1 MAGCC
6 AKCGLACTNDHP
18 PEQKFEQRPELD
30 PSIAATSDSFDP
42 VVLPPEK
49 GSLTVPDVRIDGTI
63 DLSSM
68 PPVEPGPSAS
78 APGSSPVDSHRKT
91 VADLDAGGGTMEFEV
106 GTSAGAQAGGGTVDF
121 DLGLPPQS
129 PGGEPKPGTVH
140 ERAAFRTME
149 FEVGPPAPKAG
160 SGSSVGR
167 ATNMD
172 DLAKTYDSDSFG
184 SGLEGKLADA
194 WGTDLNKR
202 VGGGVSLKGKA
213 GSSSRTDQT
222 LVVNERAVVPV
233 SKKDPHAPRPAD
245 YELIHLLGE
254 GGMGV
259 VYSARQTSIDR
270 TVAVKMLKSHAAKNR
285 DMQQKFLS
293 EAVVTGDLDH
303 PNIVPMYDLGK
314 NENGDLFYAMKR
326 VQGTPWSKEIAK
338 KSQPENIEI
347 LLKIADAV
355 AFAHARGVIHRDL
368 KPENV
373 MLGEF
378 GEVLL
383 MDWGLAYST
392 PSFRKSASITQ
403 THSMGGSPAYMAP
416 EMATGPIERINTS
429 SDIYLLG
436 AILYEI
442 LTGKAPHAGSN
453 VSKCLIA
460 AARNEII
467 PTERTGELV
476 EVARRAMATEQKD
489 RYLTVRDLQAAI
501 RECLAHSESIALAA
515 RADVELATAAET
527 SDYRTFSRAVFG
539 FEEALAL
546 WPGNDHAA
554 ARRFDARLAYAS
566 CAFGKGDYEL
576 AAGLLDRSLPAHAEL
591 GAKVDAENQEREA
604 RRHRL
609 RRAKQVLVAF
619 VVLLFAGGTAAY
631 YRISAERDK
640 ARIAE
645 EQARLDRDR
654 AVDAEAIAAKDRDRA
669 VAAEKVAV
677 AAEAKTAVER
687 DRAIAADKRSQEE
700 RDRAIAAEAVAKKE
714 KDRAVVAEDTA
725 KKDRDRALTAEAK
738 TAVERDR
745 AIAAETSAKKDRDRA
760 LTAETAAKNDRA
772 IALKAEAE
780 ARRDRDAAKQSAI
793 AAKLSEDAAKLAA
806 EAEKKARKEEQ
817 HQAYRAKIGLA
828 AARIDENAFNGAS
841 EILAEIVKESPVE
854 MRNWELG
861 RLEYLCG
868 RASLSIDAGP
878 PVEAV
883 AADAEW
889 KRFAGGGWNGTLRL
903 WDAARGGLIAELPY
917 AGSFVKSVAFSRDG
931 KYLAVGGTD
940 KSAYVQVW
948 DLATNR
954 KIATP
959 TGHTGT
965 VVSASFDA
973 GGTRLLTASVDGTT
987 RLWNVADS
995 KLLRTL
1001 RGHASAVSAAALSP
1015 DERSIVTT
1023 GQDGVAIVWPN
1034 DPTAY
1039 ADPKNL
1045 KPQEDEPMELRA
1057 FLGHKGPIRGLAFS
1071 PDGATVATCGDDRQ
1085 VLVWKPAEVRPYR
1098 LSEVFAETPVPQI
1111 APRKFLG
1118 HRAAVASVAFSAD
1131 GKRLVSGGF
1140 DNAVLVWSVESGTV
1154 EKSLRGHAGQVRSC
1168 VLSADGKSVVSGSYD
1183 GTLKVWNVDEYH
1195 ENLAVRTSALAGHV
1209 GAVSAADFSPD
1220 ESRIVTAGIDRSA
1233 MIFDARSLALQT
1245 KLAEGHE
1252 YLASAAVVS
1261 ADGKT
1266 LVTAAVDGSV
1276 RVWDLARGT
1285 QQAAF
1290 TDTGRSAVVAV
1301 SRDGRLLLTGEG
1313 LRGARLW
1320 DLAGGKLVHRFAEHK
1335 GEVTAAAFSPDGKL
1349 LFTGEASGRA
1359 NVWNVDT
1366 KELLWSELHHSRKLT
1381 AGGFTSDSARLLT
1394 ASLDD
1399 TVGTWEARAGREI
1412 VELVRK
1418 HPSGVTGLTI
1428 IDAARFA
1435 TTCEDGRVRIWSA
1448 GEAKPATEPA
1458 FGLGKFSAVAASAG
1472 GEFLAAIDQEKSVV
1486 RLWDLKQGREVA
1498 PAGGDQA
1505 AEAQPGSEIAPW
1517 FAGDARGIAVWSVA
1531 FTPDAVSLVTIGGN
1545 EARRWSI
1552 AERTELQAYRPH
1564 GAIAGVAFSPDGKYV
1579 ATAGWDDVVKIWDV
1593 AEKRAVRKL
1602 QGRHS
1607 GGINS
1612 VAFDRDGKYLLTAGD
1627 DKTAILWRADDGSF
1641 VRSFVGHADRVT
1653 HAAFSYDGKRI
1664 VTSSAD
1670 KTARTWTTDDG
1681 RLLREFKGTQGHD
1694 WPVLWAEFSRDG
1706 KQLVTAAADD
1716 LAKLWNAE
1724 TGALQLTLTGHTA
1737 AVNSAAFSPDG
1748 SRIVTGSRDSS
1759 IKLWD
1764 VADGKELLTLKGH
1777 AEEVTSVRFSPSGR
1791 SILSSARDDRA
1802 IIWPTIDWRT
1812 PQEPAA
1818 R

>member
-1 MAGCC
+1 
-6 AKCGLACTNDHP
+6 
-18 PEQKFEQRPELD
+18 
-30 PSIAATSDSFDP
+30 
-42 VVLPPEK
+42 VLPSEK
-49 GSLTVPDVRIDGTI
+49 GSRTVPDVRIDGTI

-68 PPVEPGPSAS
+68 PPVEAS
-78 APGSSPVDSHRKT
+78 EKPGSSPVDSHRKT
-91 VADLDAGGGTMEFEV
+91 VADLDVGGGTMEFEV
-106 GTSAGAQAGGGTVDF
+106 GPAAGPTGGGTMEFEIGPAGAQASGGTFDF
-121 DLGLPPQS
+121 DLGLPPQAR
-129 PGGEPKPGTVH
+129 GGEAKPGTVH

-149 FEVGPPAPKAG
+149 FEVGSAAPAATP
-160 SGSSVGR
+160 GR
-167 ATNMD
+167 ATNID
-172 DLAKTYDSDSFG
+172 DIAKTYDSDSFG
-184 SGLEGKLADA
+184 SGLEGKLAEA

-222 LVVNERAVVPV
+222 LVVNQRAVVPV
-233 SKKDPHAPRPAD
+233 SKKDSLASRPAD

-285 DMQQKFLS
+285 EMQQKFLS

-338 KSQPENIEI
+338 KTQPENIEI

-460 AARNEII
+460 AARNDII
-467 PTERTGELV
+467 PTEKTGDLV

-489 RYLTVRDLQAAI
+489 RYATVRDLQAAI
-501 RECLAHSESIALAA
+501 RECLAHAESISLAA
-515 RADVELATAAET
+515 RADLELKSAAET
-527 SDYRTFSRAVFG
+527 ADYRTFSRAVFG

-546 WPGNDHAA
+546 WPGNEHAA
-554 ARRFDARLAYAS
+554 TRRFDARFQYAS

-576 AAGLLDRSLPAHAEL
+576 AAGLLERSLPAHAEL

-631 YRISAERDK
+631 YRISVERDK
-640 ARIAE
+640 ANIARAE
-645 EQARLDRDR
+645 TVVQRDIAVEAKKKSEADRLL
-654 AVDAEAIAAKDRDRA
+654 
-669 VAAEKVAV
+669 AV
-677 AAEAKTAVER
+677 AAEAKTAIER
-687 DRAIAADKRSQEE
+687 DK
-700 RDRAIAAEAVAKKE
+700 AIAAEKKSEADRLLAVA
-714 KDRAVVAEDTA
+714 
-725 KKDRDRALTAEAK
+725 AEAK
-738 TAVERDR
+738 TAIERDK
-745 AIAAETSAKKDRDRA
+745 AIAAEKKSEADRLRAVAAEAKTAIERDKA
-760 LTAETAAKNDRA
+760 T
-772 IALKAEAE
+772 KAEVVAGQE
-780 ARRDRDAAKQSAI
+780 RDAAKRSAI
-793 AAKLSEDAAKLAA
+793 LATQAA
-806 EAEKKARKEEQ
+806 EAEKKAAESEKQARKAEQ
-817 HQAYRAKIGLA
+817 YQAYRARIGLA
-828 AARIDENAFNGAS
+828 AARIEENAFNGAV
-841 EILAEIVKESPVE
+841 EILADSPPE
-854 MRNWELG
+854 LRNWEWG

-868 RASLSIDAGP
+868 RASLSIDAGA
-878 PVEAV
+878 PVECV

-889 KRFAGGGWNGTLRL
+889 KRFASGGWNGTLRL
-903 WDAARGGLIAELPY
+903 WDAAHGGLLAELPY
-917 AGSFVKSVAFSRDG
+917 DGSFVKSVAFSRDG
-931 KYLAVGGTD
+931 RYLAVGGTD
-940 KSAYVQVW
+940 KAAFVQVW
-948 DLATNR
+948 DLTTKQ

-959 TGHTGT
+959 TGHTDT
-965 VVSASFDA
+965 VVAASFDA
-973 GGTRLLTASVDGTT
+973 RGTHLLTASTDGTT
-987 RLWNVADS
+987 RLWNVADG

-1001 RGHASAVSAAALSP
+1001 RGHASAVTAAALSP

-1039 ADPKNL
+1039 EDSAKL
-1045 KPQEDEPMELRA
+1045 KPQNDEPMELRA

-1071 PDGATVATCGDDRQ
+1071 PDGATIATCGDDRQ
-1085 VLVWKPAEVRPYR
+1085 VLLWKPADVRPYR
-1098 LSEVFAETPVPQI
+1098 LSEVFAETPPPQMM
-1111 APRKFLG
+1111 PRKFLG

-1131 GKRLVSGGF
+1131 GRRLVSGGF
-1140 DNAVLVWSVESGTV
+1140 DNAVLVWSVESGVV
-1154 EKSLRGHAGQVRSC
+1154 EKTLRGHAGQVRSC
-1168 VLSADGKSVVSGSYD
+1168 AISADGKSVVSASYD

-1195 ENLAVRTSALAGHV
+1195 ENLAVRPSALAGHV
-1209 GAVSAADFSPD
+1209 GAVLAADFSPD
-1220 ESRIVTAGIDRSA
+1220 ETRIITAGIDRTA
-1233 MIFDARSLALQT
+1233 MIFDARSLAPQA

-1252 YLASAAVVS
+1252 YLASSAVVT

-1276 RVWDLARGT
+1276 RVWDLALGT
-1285 QQAAF
+1285 QRAEF

-1301 SRDGRLLLTGEG
+1301 ARDGRFVLSGEG

-1320 DLAGGKLVHRFAEHK
+1320 DLATGKLIHRFPEHR
-1335 GEVTAAAFSPDGKL
+1335 GEVTAAAISPDGKL

-1359 NVWNVDT
+1359 NVWNAET
-1366 KELLWSELHHSRKLT
+1366 KELVWSELHHSRKLT
-1381 AGGFTSDSARLLT
+1381 AAAFTTDSARLLT
-1394 ASLDD
+1394 ASLDN
-1399 TVGTWEARAGREI
+1399 TVGTWEARSGREL
-1412 VELVRK
+1412 VQLVRK

-1428 IDAARFA
+1428 VDAARFA
-1435 TTCEDGRVRIWSA
+1435 TTCEDGRVRIWTA
-1448 GEAKPATEPA
+1448 AEAKPATELA
-1458 FGLGKFSAVAASAG
+1458 LGSGKYSTVTASAG
-1472 GEFLAAIDQEKSVV
+1472 GELLAAIDQETSIV
-1486 RLWDLKQGREVA
+1486 RLWDLRQGREVTA
-1498 PAGGDQA
+1498 EGPRSDGD
-1505 AEAQPGSEIAPW
+1505 SAPW
-1517 FAGDARGIAVWSVA
+1517 LAGEARGIVIWNVA
-1531 FTPDAVSLVTIGGN
+1531 FTPDAKSLVTIGGN
-1545 EARRWSI
+1545 EAQRWSI
-1552 AERTELQAYRPH
+1552 AERIESQTYRPH
-1564 GAIAGVAFSPDGKYV
+1564 GAIAGVAFSPDGKFV
-1579 ATAGWDDVVKIWDV
+1579 ATAGWDDVVKIWNV
-1593 AEKRAVRKL
+1593 AEGRAVRKL
-1602 QGRHS
+1602 AGRHK

-1612 VAFDRDGKYLLTAGD
+1612 VVYDREGKYLLTAGD
-1627 DKTAILWRADDGSF
+1627 DKAAILWRADDGSF
-1641 VRSFVGHADRVT
+1641 VRSFSGHADRVT
-1653 HAAFSYDGKRI
+1653 HAAFSPDGTRI

-1670 KTARTWTTDDG
+1670 KTARTWNVDDG
-1681 RLLREFKGTQGHD
+1681 RMLRELKAHE
-1694 WPVLWAEFSRDG
+1694 WAVLWAEFARDG
-1706 KQLVTAAADD
+1706 SRLVTTAADD
-1716 LAKLWNAE
+1716 LAIIWDAE
-1724 TGALQLTLTGHTA
+1724 TGALQRKLVGHTA

-1748 SRIVTGSRDSS
+1748 SRLVTGSRDSS

-1764 VADGKELLTLKGH
+1764 VTDGKELLTLKGH
-1777 AEEVTSVRFSPSGR
+1777 AQEVTSVRFSPSGR

-1802 IIWPTIDWRT
+1802 IVWPTIEWRVT
-1812 PQEPAA
+1812 PEPAA